1 MNKNILKSIAALA
14 FMAVTFTACNKT
26 ESVAP
31 GLSLEQETAVIPVGG
46 TQAGGFTNS
55 ATTPSAPG
63 WGSVGYSLFN
73 NAVSTTGNEVVFNQ
87 NFNGNITEV
96 TGYNLGYIDIPS
108 ISNVSSVGLSDL
120 DEVEWDITTLGVN
133 DPEIG
138 WYDYNRVSRI
148 ITPIANR
155 YAVVANNTN
164 LSAATRVFVVQ
175 LTSIVGTGTGPY
187 FTDVDFSIKRLK

>member
-14 FMAVTFTACNKT
+14 FMAITFTACNKT

-63 WGSVGYSLFN
+63 WGSIGYSLFN
-73 NAVSTTGNEVVFNQ
+73 NAVSSAGNEVVFNQ

-120 DEVEWDITTLGVN
+120 GGTDWTITTLGS
-133 DPEIG
+133 DGASIG
-138 WYDYNRVSRI
+138 WYQYFPADRVI
-148 ITPIANR
+148 EPIANR
-155 YAVVANNTN
+155 YAVVADNSDLN
-164 LSAATRVFVVQ
+164 AAEFVYVVQ

-187 FTDVDFSIKRLK
+187 FTDVQFLIKRLK